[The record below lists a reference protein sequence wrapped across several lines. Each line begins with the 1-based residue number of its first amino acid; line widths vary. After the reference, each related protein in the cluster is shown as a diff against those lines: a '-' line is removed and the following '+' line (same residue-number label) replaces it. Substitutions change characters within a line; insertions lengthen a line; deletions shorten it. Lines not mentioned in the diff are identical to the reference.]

1 MNGEINL
8 GKINRISITKM
19 ESDIDGR
26 NDYDMTFQTDNGRFH
41 LIMINELPYHLLRAV
56 SNIEDW
62 DEKRPSIKQAEDD
75 DLPF

>member
-8 GKINRISITKM
+8 GKIKRISITKT
-19 ESDIDGR
+19 ESSFDGR
-26 NDYDMTFQTDNGRFH
+26 NDYDMTFHIDDGRLH
-41 LIMINELPYHLLRAV
+41 LIMINELPYHLLRAI

-62 DEKRPSIKQAEDD
+62 EEMRPPIRESEDD